1 MINFIIRKIVGS
13 KNQRE
18 VRRMMPTVRKIN
30 ELEQQYHSLSDD
42 DLRAKTAEWKA
53 RISAIEDYQEQQKA
67 LDEVLPEAFAVV
79 KNTARRLCGRT
90 ITVVD
95 HPIEWQMV
103 HFDVQLIGGMV
114 LHSGRIAEMA
124 TGEGKTLVATL
135 PLYLNALAGRGAH
148 LVTVNDYLARR
159 DAEWVGEIYRFLG
172 LTVGIIQH
180 DQSPE
185 VRRAQYACDITY
197 G

>member
-30 ELEQQYHSLSDD
+30 ELEQQYQSLSDD
-42 DLRAKTAEWKA
+42 DLRAKTAEWKT
-53 RISAIEDYQEQQKA
+53 RISVIEDFQEQQKA

-90 ITVVD
+90 TNVVD

-103 HFDVQLIGGMV
+103 H
-114 LHSGRIAEMA
+114 
-124 TGEGKTLVATL
+124 
-135 PLYLNALAGRGAH
+135 
-148 LVTVNDYLARR
+148 
-159 DAEWVGEIYRFLG
+159 
-172 LTVGIIQH
+172 
-180 DQSPE
+180 
-185 VRRAQYACDITY
+185 
-197 G
+197 

>member
-18 VRRMMPTVRKIN
+18 VRRMMPIVRTIN
-30 ELEQQYHSLSDD
+30 ELEQQYQSLSDD

-53 RISAIEDYQEQQKA
+53 RISAIEDYKEQQKA

-185 VRRAQYACDITY
+185 VRRAQYA
-197 G
+197 